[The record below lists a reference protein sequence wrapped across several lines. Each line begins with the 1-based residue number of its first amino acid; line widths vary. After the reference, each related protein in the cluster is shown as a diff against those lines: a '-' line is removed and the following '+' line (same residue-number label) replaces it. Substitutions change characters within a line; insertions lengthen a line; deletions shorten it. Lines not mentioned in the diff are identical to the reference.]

1 MTISVIIPVYNVEK
15 YIRRCIMSIIDQKTD
30 NFYIECIIIDDCGTD
45 NSMNIVHEIIN
56 NYKDISVTFR
66 IVNHN
71 VNKGLSEAR
80 NSGIKSST
88 GDYIFFVDSDDAILE
103 NTFKLL
109 LSYAKQYPTTNVI
122 QGNSIG
128 IEDNQ
133 LSNTSVLCNSNLCL
147 INNKR
152 TIIYNMLQRQID
164 RHAWNKLIC
173 RSFVLDNN
181 LFFESG
187 LLYEDVT
194 WTYRL
199 YSKVSSVLIVP
210 ELTYMYENNPSSI
223 MHTHSERSNK
233 VIWSFVCISDYL
245 INHPPLI
252 DGKNLFFT
260 EHCLFVHHW
269 MLKAIDLYGQYG
281 ADRQTSLKLKN
292 LKQKLLWKAI
302 IHFRPIL
309 ALYFLTMFQPF
320 CQLLKIRM
328 YRTHLYQI
336 SRIVYKLS

>member
-1 MTISVIIPVYNVEK
+1 MTISAIIPVYNVEK
-15 YIRRCIMSIIDQKTD
+15 YIRRCIMSVIDQKAD
-30 NFYIECIIIDDCGTD
+30 NFNIECIIIDDCGTD
-45 NSMNIVHEIIN
+45 NSMNIVYDIIN
-56 NYKDISVTFR
+56 NYQGITVVFR
-66 IVNHN
+66 IVKHN

-80 NSGIKSST
+80 NTGIKAST
-88 GDYIFFVDSDDAILE
+88 GDYIFFIDSDDAILE
-103 NTFKLL
+103 NAFKLL
-109 LSYAKQYPTTNVI
+109 LSYAKQYPSTYVI
-122 QGNSIG
+122 QGNSLG
-128 IEDNQ
+128 LEEKQ
-133 LSNTSVLCNSNLCL
+133 LSNTSVLCNNNLCL
-147 INNKR
+147 IDNKR
-152 TIIYNMLQRQID
+152 MIISNLLQRQID

-173 RSFVLDNN
+173 RSFVLDND
-181 LFFESG
+181 LYFDSG

-233 VIWSFVCISDYL
+233 VVWSFVCISDYL

-269 MLKAIDLYGQYG
+269 MLKAIDINGQYG
-281 ADRQTSLKLKN
+281 AESYTCFELKKLKR
-292 LKQKLLWKAI
+292 KLLWKAI
-302 IHFRPIL
+302 SHFRLFL
-309 ALYFLTMFQPF
+309 ALYFLTLFYPF
-320 CQLLKIRM
+320 SLLLKIRM